1 MISLQDAIDDL
12 YRIAIK
18 ERKPQS
24 PDRLAK
30 LADMCVEQLGRRGIA
45 GAAREFPVPGV
56 GRAKKWDVAWP
67 RIGKKVRLGISLKS
81 MLSNIA
87 GSVPNRVDDLMGE
100 MANIQLRSPE
110 IVTGYVMVFDSAK
123 DAPRRDG
130 GRWID
135 FFRNAVDQ
143 LSGWDAPAW
152 AAGMVEASAIVEV
165 DFRRSARIVTRPRM
179 TGFFDTLERR
189 VRDRNPDMFP
199 EAQGA
204 S

>member
-12 YRIAIK
+12 YRVAIK
-18 ERKPQS
+18 EQKPQS
-24 PDRLAK
+24 PERLAK
-30 LADMCVEQLGRRGIA
+30 LADMCIEQLERRGIP
-45 GAAREFPVPGV
+45 GAARELLVPGV

-67 RIGKKVRLGISLKS
+67 RTGKARLGISLKS

-135 FFRNAVDQ
+135 FFHAAVEQ
-143 LSGWDAPAW
+143 LSGRDAPAW

-165 DFRRSARIVTRPRM
+165 NFHRSARIVTRPRM

-189 VRDRNPDMFP
+189 VRDRNPDMFSRP
-199 EAQGA
+199 QKTR
-204 S
+204 